1 MSKFDR
7 LCLLR
12 WPQEHG
18 TIQFESAKIKTMDS
32 NVTDPKQALVDK
44 IKQSTNILVTVSS
57 NPTVDQLAACL
68 GLTLWLNKI
77 DKHATAVFSGDVPST
92 LEFLQPADTLEKNT
106 DSLRD
111 FIIALD
117 KSKADKLRYKVED
130 KVVKIFITPY
140 RTSLS
145 ADDLEFSQGDF
156 NVDTVIALGVHAQQ
170 DLDTAIT
177 AHGRILHDA
186 TVATITIGGEAS
198 ELGSISWHDAQ
209 ASSLSELVVDLGNVV
224 DKDKLDGQIATAL
237 LTGIVAETAR
247 FSNEKTTP
255 QTMSIS
261 AQLMSAGA
269 NQQLVASKL
278 EEPVAP
284 AEAPEEPAATKSSDG
299 TLEINHPAPTEAA
312 ITEEST
318 KPDFELPSVTPQSEA
333 PAQPAAPAEPEVP
346 TVTDVKTNS
355 SEPSAT
361 DQPALVGQAPAV
373 SETSHVITEPP
384 SLGGTLTANATPDDA
399 VLEPTSDPLSQP
411 NATGEQPLLNRNSEP
426 ASAEPSPVS
435 EPPVAPQPAP
445 PSWMP
450 PQPWMDQPAPATD
463 SSSSFMPQ
471 PGETLA
477 DIEKEVD
484 SPHLQQDSTDVPTP
498 PDLSSARDEVMK
510 AIDSTPPVNPEPI
523 QALNAQPM
531 DMGTPVTDVAPPA
544 EEPSQPT
551 DQQPPAG
558 PTASSTAF
566 DPAAFGITNDPDPDV
581 SAPAA
586 PAPEQPAAPG
596 PELTGP
602 VEQPFTL
609 PVPGGLAPPPAN
621 PVPPTSASDKPAPP
635 PVPPPMT
642 GF

>member
-1 MSKFDR
+1 
-7 LCLLR
+7 
-12 WPQEHG
+12 
-18 TIQFESAKIKTMDS
+18 MDS
-32 NVTDPKQALVDK
+32 NSSDPKQALVDR

-92 LEFLQPADTLEKNT
+92 IEFLQPEATLEKNT
-106 DSLRD
+106 DSLRG

-156 NVDTVIALGVHAQQ
+156 NVDTVIALGVHAQA

-186 TVATITIGGEAS
+186 TVATITTGEQAS
-198 ELGSISWHDAQ
+198 DLGSIGWHDAQ
-209 ASSLSELVVDLGNVV
+209 ASSLSELVVDLGNSI
-224 DKDKLDGQIATAL
+224 DKEKLDGQIATSL
-237 LTGIVAETAR
+237 LTGIVAETER

-278 EEPVAP
+278 EEPEVAAQP
-284 AEAPEEPAATKSSDG
+284 AAATKTGDG
-299 TLEINHPAPTEAA
+299 TLEINHPAG
-312 ITEEST
+312 EEP
-318 KPDFELPSVTPQSEA
+318 KPDFELPPVAPEAETP
-333 PAQPAAPAEPEVP
+333 PAPEVP
-346 TVTDVKTNS
+346 AVTDVKTTG
-355 SEPSAT
+355 SEELNAV
-361 DQPALVGQAPAV
+361 DQPAPTEQTPEVDDV
-373 SETSHVITEPP
+373 SHRMTEPP
-384 SLGGTLTANATPDDA
+384 ALGGTLTANSTPDDE
-399 VLEPTSDPLSQP
+399 VLEPSSDPLSQP
-411 NATGEQPLLNRNSEP
+411 AVSTTEQPLLDRNSEP
-426 ASAEPSPVS
+426 ASTEPTT
-435 EPPVAPQPAP
+435 EQVAPQPAP

-450 PQPWMDQPAPATD
+450 PQPWMNPPAGNNAYA
-463 SSSSFMPQ
+463 PQ
-471 PGETLA
+471 PNETLA

-484 SPHLQQDSTDVPTP
+484 SPHLQQGSTDTGTTP
-498 PDLSSARDEVMK
+498 PDLDSARDEVLK
-510 AIDSTPPVNPEPI
+510 AIDSTPAPNPEPI
-523 QALNAQPM
+523 EALNAQPM
-531 DMGTPVTDVAPPA
+531 DLGTPPVEETPAPVAP
-544 EEPSQPT
+544 EQPT
-551 DQQPPAG
+551 DQPPAG
-558 PTASSTAF
+558 PAPSSTAF
-566 DPAAFGITNDPDPDV
+566 DPAAFGITNDPDPEV
-581 SAPAA
+581 NATATPPAA
-586 PAPEQPAAPG
+586 PD
-596 PELTGP
+596 PELTTP
-602 VEQPFTL
+602 VDQPFTL
-609 PVPGGLAPPPAN
+609 PVPGALAPPPAN